1 MFDGA
6 KVELVGRLGRDPET
20 RYTPAGALYI
30 SFSMAVS
37 KKWEG
42 RDGQSKEQTSW
53 FKVMAWKAL
62 AEQLDQAVNGGTLR
76 KGSRVQVI
84 GSLDIRDWTDQQGG
98 KRTSAEVVAFE
109 VNVEPGRAAPAVA
122 QVTADGQLDYSDVPF

>member
-20 RYTPAGALYI
+20 RYTPNGAVYV

-37 KKWEG
+37 RKWES
-42 RDGQSKEQTSW
+42 RDGQKQERTSW
-53 FKVMAWKAL
+53 FRVTAWKAL
-62 AEQLDQAVNGGTLR
+62 AEQLDALVNGGALR

-84 GSLDIRDWTDQQGG
+84 GSLDLKDWTDQQGQ
-98 KRTSAEVVAFE
+98 KRTAAEVVAFE
-109 VNVEPGRAAPAVA
+109 VNVADGQRGPAMASVGA
-122 QVTADGQLDYSDVPF
+122 NGQLDYSDVPF